1 MVTRTHKKPNTIF
14 YNVVTIFFRLQ
25 RKLEE
30 KNYLFKDSCPEE
42 TTLPIPLD
50 QSSLDHLSRPYLIPE
65 IKRNKKTKRGT
76 NPFKILLQ
84 PFFIHN

>member
-1 MVTRTHKKPNTIF
+1 MVTKKKKTHN
-14 YNVVTIFFRLQ
+14 FFTMWSQYSLDSRGSL
-25 RKLEE
+25 KE

-65 IKRNKKTKRGT
+65 IRRNKKPKRGT

>member
-30 KNYLFKDSCPEE
+30 KNYLFKNFCPEE
-42 TTLPIPLD
+42 ITPPIPLD
-50 QSSLDHLSRPYLIPE
+50 QSSLDHLSRPYLFPE
-65 IKRNKKTKRGT
+65 TKRNKKGNKA
-76 NPFKILLQ
+76 F
-84 PFFIHN
+84 